1 MVKTAAGRTGTLR
14 NCLEE
19 CEFSLA
25 MLNFTLSNFVL
36 FLISLQALQEVI
48 PGYLLNCILHGRFH
62 SLDSLS
68 VPSERDLTGFK
79 STLAPSKL
87 IQPLE
92 GEGRNAYSFLST
104 SLGVLT
110 ALKDLIP
117 GKKNNQLIRMGT
129 ILIYYF
135 ICCKLTTEKID

>member
-1 MVKTAAGRTGTLR
+1 MDGSIPWTLYL
-14 NCLEE
+14 CL
-19 CEFSLA
+19 
-25 MLNFTLSNFVL
+25 
-36 FLISLQALQEVI
+36 
-48 PGYLLNCILHGRFH
+48 
-62 SLDSLS
+62 
-68 VPSERDLTGFK
+68 ERDLTGFK

-92 GEGRNAYSFLST
+92 GEGKNAYSFLST

-129 ILIYYF
+129 ILVYYF
-135 ICCKLTTEKID
+135 ICCKLN